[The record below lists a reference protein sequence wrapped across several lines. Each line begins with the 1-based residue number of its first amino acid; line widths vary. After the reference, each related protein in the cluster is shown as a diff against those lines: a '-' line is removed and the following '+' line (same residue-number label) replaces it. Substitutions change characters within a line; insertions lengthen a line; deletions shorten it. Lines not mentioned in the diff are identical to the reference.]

1 MVSSSQDLLE
11 LEFTFPTDLM
21 STIEKRIEKSIAEL
35 PSEAWM
41 LCSMQ
46 KESVKL
52 WKIILLN

>member
-1 MVSSSQDLLE
+1 
-11 LEFTFPTDLM
+11 M